1 MKNIIL
7 GVLIGFGMATA
18 VAMAEQP
25 TEPHRGM
32 MGGMMHGMQ
41 GMMGHPNPGEQSHE
55 KMQSM
60 KDMMARMSKM
70 MDMCNQMMSS
80 ASRPKHEQSS
90 E

>member
-32 MGGMMHGMQ
+32 MGGMMQGMQ

-60 KDMMARMSKM
+60 KDMMAR
-70 MDMCNQMMSS
+70 DMCNHMMSS